1 MQTTHSKSHFSI
13 CVHPV
18 GILLTLVT
26 ILCLL
31 IVSCGSDSSTES
43 NQPAAAID
51 VDGNVYKTVKIGDQI
66 WMAENLKVTHYRSGE
81 PIPHPSASSWD
92 LLTTGAYGNYG
103 NDTALGEYFGRIYN
117 GYALT
122 DARGVAPQG
131 WHIPSL
137 QEWQELIDFL
147 GGDSVAGGKLK
158 ETGTEHWTSPNAGAT
173 NASGF
178 TALPGGAWVQ
188 VPDRNIGFSGN
199 FWTSTRGTGDSA
211 WGFRVVYS
219 DSAAHFEVCVKKG
232 GMSIRCVKD

>member
-1 MQTTHSKSHFSI
+1 MQTIQPNCSK
-13 CVHPV
+13 CVRLV
-18 GILLTLVT
+18 FLSILLSLLVVTSLMT
-26 ILCLL
+26 I
-31 IVSCGSDSSTES
+31 SCGGDSPTKSE
-43 NQPAAAID
+43 QPAAAID

-103 NDTALGEYFGRIYN
+103 NDTALGNYFGRIYN
-117 GYALT
+117 GYALDDT
-122 DARGVAPQG
+122 RGVAPKG

-137 QEWQELIDFL
+137 QEWQELIDYL

-158 ETGTEHWTSPNAGAT
+158 EVGTEHWASPNAGAT

-188 VPDRNIGFSGN
+188 VPNRNLGFSGN
-199 FWTSTRGTGDSA
+199 FWTSTRATGDSA
-211 WGFRVVYS
+211 WAFSVVYS
-219 DSAAHFEVCVKKG
+219 DSAAHFETCIKKG
-232 GMSIRCVKD
+232 GLSIRCVKD